1 MGARA
6 AVMAGSEVLDK
17 EEVDLKLELVLV
29 SYPLKGPKDIR
40 DQILLDLPA
49 SVRVLFVVGD
59 RDSMCPLE
67 TLDEVRS
74 KMAAKSQLVI
84 VKGADH
90 GMHVKPAKLEKD
102 IGEQSG
108 RVAADWIAGRMTD
121 EVTYIGEEE

>member
-6 AVMAGSEVLDK
+6 AVMASSQVLED
-17 EEVDLKLELVLV
+17 EGVDLGLELVLV

-67 TLDEVRS
+67 MLNEVRS
-74 KMAAKSQLVI
+74 KMEAKSQLVV
-84 VKGADH
+84 VKTADH

-102 IGEQSG
+102 IGERTG
-108 RVAADWIAGRMTD
+108 RVAADWVTGQLED
-121 EVTYIGEEE
+121 EVTYIGEEG